1 MMIKKTT
8 LSGRARARLEVVLVG
23 VLERSFR
30 VLGWFD
36 THSDV
41 REIMWFFFGIQFFV
55 NIFFNCFFLEEKRSL
70 TNTHHHHHQ
79 HRRRRRHHRDAF
91 VFTTQS
97 LSNRM
102 RRREC

>member
-36 THSDV
+36 TRSADV
-41 REIMWFFFGIQFFV
+41 REIMCGGGWRGIFPIFCYLFF
-55 NIFFNCFFLEEKRSL
+55 
-70 TNTHHHHHQ
+70 
-79 HRRRRRHHRDAF
+79 
-91 VFTTQS
+91 
-97 LSNRM
+97 
-102 RRREC
+102 